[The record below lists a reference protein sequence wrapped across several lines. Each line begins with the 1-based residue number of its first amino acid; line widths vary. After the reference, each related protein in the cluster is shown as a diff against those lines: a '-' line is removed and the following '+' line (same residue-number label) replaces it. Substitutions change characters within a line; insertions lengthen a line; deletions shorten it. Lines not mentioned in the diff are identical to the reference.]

1 MMGTSYSVEL
11 ITKPHIFMAT
21 WCQENCEGLWFGTDT
36 MIHWTFELELDA
48 VAFKLR
54 WL

>member
-1 MMGTSYSVEL
+1 MKRMSYSVKL
-11 ITKPHIFMAT
+11 NIKPNISMAT

-36 MIHWTFELELDA
+36 TIYWTFELELDA
-48 VAFKLR
+48 FAFKLR